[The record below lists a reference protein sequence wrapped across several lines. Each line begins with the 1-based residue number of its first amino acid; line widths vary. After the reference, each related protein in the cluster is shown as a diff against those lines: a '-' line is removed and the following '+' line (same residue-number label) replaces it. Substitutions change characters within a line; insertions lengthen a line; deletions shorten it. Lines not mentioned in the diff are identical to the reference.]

1 MEEEGEGSDLFDAV
15 ALFHCDLA
23 EGGPGSFDVAIR
35 DRVELDARLLEIGP
49 LVVGFRITGP
59 KSLITLL
66 SPGELGV
73 MCSSIVRFPSADE
86 ARAASRLVS
95 TSLRFGTAAVKLES
109 VEAEL
114 NLPLPLRE
122 GMLLVLTPRMG
133 RPMLLC

>member
-1 MEEEGEGSDLFDAV
+1 MERTLVLIRHGQSDWNLKNLFTGWKDP
-15 ALFHCDLA
+15 DLS
-23 EGGPGSFDVAIR
+23 E
-35 DRVELDARLLEIGP
+35 
-49 LVVGFRITGP
+49 
-59 KSLITLL
+59 K
-66 SPGELGV
+66 GV
-73 MCSSIVRFPSADE
+73 DE

-114 NLPLPLRE
+114 NPPLPLRE